1 LTDLPQWTVVDDD
14 VLRRMAGLAI
24 PMALRVAVTLGLPD
38 RLSSAATVD
47 ELAAELDLSP
57 VGLALL
63 LAR

>member
-1 LTDLPQWTVVDDD
+1 MDDD

>member
-14 VLRRMAGLAI
+14 VLRRMAGLAT